1 MYILMISRGYP
12 TVKEP
17 QWGCFEQDQAEALLR
32 FGHKVVV
39 VSVDSRFLWRFRKIG
54 ISHKVKNG
62 VDYFNSFWIPGRLLS
77 RFCGMG
83 VSQWV
88 RRRQLEKM
96 FGMIVSQYGKPDV
109 IYGQFFFNTYLG
121 IFLKKKYGIPLVGIE
136 HAGRFNQDRLDPY
149 TLKLATYAYNYVDAV
164 IAVSE
169 TLKARLKYHFKKDA
183 YVVHNLVSSVFENA
197 IRKVSTSENFQF
209 VSTGSLVYGKG
220 FDILIN
226 AFAASGLVAKGI
238 KILIIGDGVEKEKL
252 QSQISSLHLD
262 DNIILVG
269 QKSKDEIVKILCD
282 SHAFILPSRSENFSV
297 AVLEA
302 LSVGLPVIATICG
315 GIKECINEKNGI
327 LVPVEDTQAL
337 CAALKEMYLNYSKYD
352 MNYIMTDYQNRFS
365 SSVIAKQLT
374 DIFETVVS
382 K

>member
-12 TVKEP
+12 TVDEP
-17 QWGCFEQDQAEALLR
+17 QWGCFEQDQAEALQR
-32 FGHKVVV
+32 YGHKVVV
-39 VSVDSRFLWRFRKIG
+39 VSVDSRFLWRFRKVG
-54 ISHKVKNG
+54 ISHVVKNG
-62 VDYFNSFWIPGRLLS
+62 VDYFNSFWIPGKLVSML
-77 RFCGMG
+77 CGPRW
-83 VSQWV
+83 SQWL
-88 RRRQLEKM
+88 RKRQLEKM
-96 FGMIVSQYGKPDV
+96 FGIIVAQYGKPDV

-121 IFLKKKYGIPLVGIE
+121 VFLKKKYQIPLIGIE
-136 HAGRFNQDRLDPY
+136 HAARFNEDKLDSFTRKY
-149 TLKLATYAYNYVDAV
+149 SSCAYNHTDAL

-169 TLKARLKYHFKKDA
+169 TLKVRLKYHFKKDA
-183 YVVHNLVSSVFENA
+183 YVVHNLVSSIFENSKR
-197 IRKVSTSENFQF
+197 ISNNIHNFQF
-209 VSTGSLVYGKG
+209 VTTGSLIYRKG
-220 FDILIN
+220 FDLLIN
-226 AFAASGLVAKGI
+226 AFAASGLAEQGI
-238 KILIIGDGVEKEKL
+238 KIVIIGDGEESERL
-252 QSQISSLHLD
+252 QKQISSFSLNN
-262 DNIILVG
+262 NIILAG
-269 QKSKDEIVKILCD
+269 QKSKPDIVKILCD
-282 SHAFILPSRSENFSV
+282 SQAFILPSRSENFSV

>member
-17 QWGCFEQDQAEALLR
+17 QWGCFEQDQAEALQR
-32 FGHKVVV
+32 YGHKVVV
-39 VSVDSRFLWRFRKIG
+39 VSVDSRFICRFRKIG
-54 ISHKVKNG
+54 ISKKVKNG
-62 VDYFNSFWIPGRLLS
+62 VVYFNSFWIPGKLVSML
-77 RFCGMG
+77 CGTG

-96 FGMIVSQYGKPDV
+96 FGMIVSQYGKPDL

-149 TLKLATYAYNYVDAV
+149 TLNLATYAYNYVDAV

-183 YVVHNLVSSVFENA
+183 LVVHNLVSSVFENA
-197 IRKVSTSENFQF
+197 IRKVAVNKNFQF

-226 AFAASGLVAKGI
+226 AFAASGLADQRV
-238 KILIIGDGVEKEKL
+238 KILIIGGGEEREKL
-252 QSQISSLHLD
+252 QRQISSHHLD
-262 DNIILVG
+262 ENIILVG
-269 QKSKDEIVKILCD
+269 QKSKDEIVKILCE

-315 GIKECINEKNGI
+315 GIKECINDKNGI

-337 CAALKEMYLNYSKYD
+337 CAALKEMWQNYLKYD

-374 DIFETVVS
+374 EIFETVIS
-382 K
+382 Q

>member
-17 QWGCFEQDQAEALLR
+17 QWGCFEQDQAEALQR
-32 FGHKVVV
+32 YGHKVIV
-39 VSVDSRFLWRFRKIG
+39 VSVDNRFLWRYRKIG
-54 ISHKVKNG
+54 VTKKVKDG
-62 VDYFNSFWIPGRLLS
+62 VVYYNSFWAPRKLVSTL
-77 RFCGMG
+77 CGMDF
-83 VSQWV
+83 SV
-88 RRRQLEKM
+88 RLTMIQLERMYKR
-96 FGMIVSQYGKPDV
+96 IVHEHGKPDV

>member
-17 QWGCFEQDQAEALLR
+17 QWGCFEQDQAEALQR
-32 FGHKVVV
+32 YGHKVVV
-39 VSVDSRFLWRFRKIG
+39 VSVDNRFLWRYRKIG
-54 ISHKVKNG
+54 ITKKVKDS
-62 VDYFNSFWIPGRLLS
+62 VVYYNSFWAPRKIISTL
-77 RFCGMG
+77 CGMDF
-83 VSQWV
+83 SV
-88 RRRQLEKM
+88 RLTMIQLEKM
-96 FGMIVSQYGKPDV
+96 YKRIVHEYGKPDI

-121 IFLKKKYGIPLVGIE
+121 TFLKKKYHIPLIGIE
-136 HAGRFNQDRLDPY
+136 HAARFNQDKLDSFSWKY
-149 TLKLATYAYNYVDAV
+149 SSSAYKHADAV
-164 IAVSE
+164 IAVSDS
-169 TLKARLKYHFKKDA
+169 LRDRLKYHFKLKA
-183 YVVHNLVSSVFENA
+183 YVVHNLVSSIFENSKR
-197 IRKVSTSENFQF
+197 IRNNQNFQF
-209 VSTGSLVYGKG
+209 VTTGSLIYRKG
-220 FDILIN
+220 FDLLIN
-226 AFAASGLVAKGI
+226 AFASTGLADRRV
-238 KILIIGDGVEKEKL
+238 KILIIGSGEEREKL
-252 QSQISSLHLD
+252 QEQISNLQLD

-315 GIKECINEKNGI
+315 GIRECINEKNGI